1 MSLRNSFL
9 KLGKNGNLIDKSNEK
24 CHQYIQVASC
34 EIGLLFCIF
43 SLIMINDPVVHD
55 FCC

>member
-24 CHQYIQVASC
+24 CHQYIQEALC

-43 SLIMINDPVVHD
+43 CLIMINDPVVHD